1 MRELLKFFFKSAS
14 SLKQFIFVGF
24 NMRTYKQRFGGIL
37 DELMDIAYAVFLTRV
52 GWIWQP
58 LIHIR
63 VPVPASQGAMSG
75 QIIFMHKMGIL
86 ASRNFSTALA
96 VTCKKKGWVA
106 SILYKIPIGF
116 VDPSLF

>member
-37 DELMDIAYAVFLTRV
+37 DELMDTAYAVFLTRV

-75 QIIFMHKMGIL
+75 QIIFMHKL
-86 ASRNFSTALA
+86 
-96 VTCKKKGWVA
+96 
-106 SILYKIPIGF
+106 GF
-116 VDPSLF
+116 WQAATFQRLWLSHAKRKVGSHQ

>member
-1 MRELLKFFFKSAS
+1 MMRELLKFFFKSAS

-24 NMRTYKQRFGGIL
+24 NMRTYKQRFDGIL

-75 QIIFMHKMGIL
+75 QIIFMHKWGIL
-86 ASRNFSTALA
+86 AKPQLFNGFGCHMQKERLGRINT
-96 VTCKKKGWVA
+96 VTKF
-106 SILYKIPIGF
+106 P
-116 VDPSLF
+116 